1 MEKKQPNSSENNH
14 QLRSQLLS
22 INSTLAAQIW
32 YKRKILTNV
41 RGNAVLIAHQF
52 CIIYDHAEVP
62 DRLTLTFADHCTIRY
77 TNSSIFFDLS
87 S

>member
-32 YKRKILTNV
+32 YKRKILKQTCM
-41 RGNAVLIAHQF
+41 AML
-52 CIIYDHAEVP
+52 C
-62 DRLTLTFADHCTIRY
+62 
-77 TNSSIFFDLS
+77 
-87 S
+87 